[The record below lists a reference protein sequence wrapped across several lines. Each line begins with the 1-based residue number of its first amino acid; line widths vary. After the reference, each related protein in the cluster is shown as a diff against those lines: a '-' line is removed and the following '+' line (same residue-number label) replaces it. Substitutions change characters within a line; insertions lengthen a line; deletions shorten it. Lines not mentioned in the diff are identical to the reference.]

1 MKIKHCHN
9 KKKKERTKQFNTC
22 KAQKKPLFKKL
33 TEHKTLTFQN
43 YRLEKRLL
51 RELRQ
56 KMAIVIIFLRLL
68 PLLISLLL
76 QLHV

>member
-9 KKKKERTKQFNTC
+9 EKKERTKQFNAC

-33 TEHKTLTFQN
+33 TEHKTLAFQN

-51 RELRQ
+51 QELRQ
-56 KMAIVIIFLRLL
+56 KMTIVIIFLRLL

-76 QLHV
+76 LLHV

>member
-9 KKKKERTKQFNTC
+9 EKKERAKQFNTC

-33 TEHKTLTFQN
+33 TEHKTLAFQN

-51 RELRQ
+51 QELRQ
-56 KMAIVIIFLRLL
+56 KMTIVIIFLRFL

-76 QLHV
+76 LLHV

>member
-9 KKKKERTKQFNTC
+9 EKKERTKQFNTC

-33 TEHKTLTFQN
+33 TEHKTLAFQN

-51 RELRQ
+51 QELRQ
-56 KMAIVIIFLRLL
+56 KMTIVIIFLRLL

-76 QLHV
+76 LLHV